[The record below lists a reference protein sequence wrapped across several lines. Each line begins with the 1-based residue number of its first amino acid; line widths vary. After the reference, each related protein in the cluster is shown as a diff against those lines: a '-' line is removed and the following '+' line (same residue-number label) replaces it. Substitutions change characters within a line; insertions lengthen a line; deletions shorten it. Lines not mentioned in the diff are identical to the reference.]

1 MMTTSNLNIRL
12 DDTLRSQ
19 ATEVLASYGL
29 SPTQAIKL
37 FFSQVVA
44 TKTVPLS
51 FDYQAS
57 RELELTDKVLMI
69 LEQNRQDQ
77 LQGCGVTRYTSAD
90 ELMSGLSDE
99 PR

>member
-1 MMTTSNLNIRL
+1 MTTSNLNIRL

-29 SPTQAIKL
+29 SPPQAIKL

-51 FDYQAS
+51 FDYLAAS
-57 RELELTDKVLMI
+57 KSEPTDKVGL
-69 LEQNRQDQ
+69 QNDCINK
-77 LQGCGVTRYTSAD
+77 LGEG
-90 ELMSGLSDE
+90 
-99 PR
+99 

>member
-1 MMTTSNLNIRL
+1 MTTSNLNLRI

-51 FDYQAS
+51 FDYLAAS
-57 RELELTDKVLMI
+57 KSEPTDKVGL
-69 LEQNRQDQ
+69 QNDCINK
-77 LQGCGVTRYTSAD
+77 LGEG
-90 ELMSGLSDE
+90 
-99 PR
+99 

>member
-1 MMTTSNLNIRL
+1 MTTSNLNIRL

-51 FDYQAS
+51 FDYLAAS
-57 RELELTDKVLMI
+57 KSKPTDKVGL
-69 LEQNRQDQ
+69 QNDCINK
-77 LQGCGVTRYTSAD
+77 LGEG
-90 ELMSGLSDE
+90 
-99 PR
+99 